1 MEWFTS
7 PAHICDVVVTV
18 PTWHDRQ
25 AVYRKGEF
33 DDDGVTEHDMS
44 GHDEAH
50 TAKLVGVVMP
60 VLMSYV
66 ATHCFVFH
74 CASGGCV
81 TAVSTARAMRA
92 AGILNFKIIL
102 RILR

>member
-1 MEWFTS
+1 MKWPTS
-7 PAHICDVVVTV
+7 PVHVCDVIVAV
-18 PTWHDRQ
+18 PTQHDKQ
-25 AVYRKGEF
+25 AVYKKGEF
-33 DDDGVTEHDMS
+33 DDDGVKERDMS
-44 GHDEAH
+44 GHDDAH
-50 TAKLVGVVMP
+50 TAKLVGVVMS
-60 VLMSYV
+60 VLLSYV

-92 AGILNFKIIL
+92 AGILNFIITS